1 MTAHAKT
8 ASAAPATKSR
18 KRRPKPLFDGAE
30 WDFTTLQRTYDAIEV
45 IALEDLGLN
54 VYPNQIE
61 IISSEQMLDA
71 YCSVG
76 MPLMYEHWS
85 FGKRFIHD
93 EERYRKGYQGL
104 AYEIVINS
112 SPCISYCMEENTMAV
127 QALVMA
133 HAAFGHNHFF
143 KNNYLF
149 QQWTDAE
156 AILDY
161 LDFAKRYV
169 TECEERH
176 GVSEVEAILDA
187 AHALM
192 DQSVFRYRRPVKLNP
207 AEEKERLRENQEHDE
222 RSYRDLWRTLPAVE
236 DADLPGEAECELNER
251 KARLNLPEEN
261 ILYFL
266 EKNSPVLEDWQRELL
281 RIVRNTAQY
290 FYPQKQ
296 TKMMNEGCATFVHY
310 YIANQLYDQGLITEG
325 ALLEILHNH
334 SNVVFQPGF
343 DDRRFSGLNPYALGF
358 AMMQDIK
365 RICTEP
371 TDEDREWFPD
381 IAGTDDWRATLKD
394 IWANYRDE
402 SFVQQFLSPHLIREF
417 KLFLL
422 SDKAAQRHIS
432 VDAIHDEQGYLEV
445 RKALAMSYDVSIME
459 PDIQIVDVDLRG
471 DRELVIRHS
480 VQDGVVLDEK
490 TRVDVLDYVGR
501 LWGYAVRLEG
511 IDLASGR
518 NPYTDRV
525 EAPGEKS
532 DD

>member
-1 MTAHAKT
+1 
-8 ASAAPATKSR
+8 
-18 KRRPKPLFDGAE
+18 
-30 WDFTTLQRTYDAIEV
+30 
-45 IALEDLGLN
+45 
-54 VYPNQIE
+54 
-61 IISSEQMLDA
+61 MLDA

-112 SPCISYCMEENTMAV
+112 SPCISYCMEENTMAI

-176 GVSEVEAILDA
+176 GVAAVEEILDA

-192 DQSVFRYRRPVKLNP
+192 DQSVFRYRRPSKLK
-207 AEEKERLRENQEHDE
+207 A
-222 RSYRDLWRTLPAVE
+222 
-236 DADLPGEAECELNER
+236 GEAEERERDLREHDAQDFRELWSTLPPVDEAELPDQAECDLNAR

-266 EKNSPVLEDWQRELL
+266 QKNSPVLEDWQRELL

-310 YIANQLYDQGLITEG
+310 HIVNELYDRGQITEG
-325 ALLEILHNH
+325 TLLEILHSH

-343 DDRRFSGLNPYALGF
+343 DDPRFSGLNPYALGF
-358 AMMQDIK
+358 AMMQDIR

-381 IAGTDDWRATLKD
+381 IAGNDDWRGILKD

-402 SFVQQFLSPHLIREF
+402 SFILQYLSPKLIRDF

-422 SDKAAQRHIS
+422 SDRAAQPHIS
-432 VDAIHDEQGYLEV
+432 VDAIHNAQGYEEV
-445 RKALAMSYDVSIME
+445 RKALAASYDVSAME
-459 PDIQIVDVDLRG
+459 PDIQIVDVDLKG
-471 DRELVIRHS
+471 DRELVVRHA
-480 VQDGVVLDEK
+480 VQDGIVLDEK
-490 TRVDVLDYVGR
+490 TRVDVLDYIGR

-511 IDLASGR
+511 IDLATGR
-518 NPYTDRV
+518 NPYTERV
-525 EAPGEKS
+525 AAPDEK
-532 DD
+532 DAA

>member
-1 MTAHAKT
+1 MSARPKAK
-8 ASAAPATKSR
+8 ATVKGGRS
-18 KRRPKPLFDGAE
+18 RPKPLFEGAE
-30 WDFTTLQRTYDAIEV
+30 WDFETLQRTYEAIEV
-45 IALEDLGLN
+45 IAFEDLELDI
-54 VYPNQIE
+54 YPNQIE

-71 YCSVG
+71 YCSIG

-93 EERYRKGYQGL
+93 EERYRRGYQGL

-127 QALVMA
+127 QALVLA

-161 LDFAKRYV
+161 LDFAKHYV
-169 TECEERH
+169 AECEERH
-176 GVSEVEAILDA
+176 GLSEVEQVLDA

-192 DQSVFRYRRPVKLNP
+192 DQSVFRYRRPSKLKP
-207 AEEKERLRENQEHDE
+207 GEAAAREREHREHDE
-222 RSYRDLWRTLPAVE
+222 KSYREWWRTLPPV
-236 DADLPGEAECELNER
+236 DQDDLPDEHERIINER
-251 KARLNLPEEN
+251 KASLNLPEEN
-261 ILYFL
+261 LLYFL

-310 YIANQLYDQGLITEG
+310 YIVNRLYDKGLITEG

-343 DDRRFSGLNPYALGF
+343 DDRRFSGINPYALGF
-358 AMMQDIK
+358 AMMQDIQ

-371 TDEDREWFPD
+371 TEEDRDWFAD
-381 IAGTDDWRATLKD
+381 IAGNGDWRATLKD
-394 IWANYRDE
+394 IWANFRDE
-402 SFVQQFLSPHLIREF
+402 SFVRQYLSPRLMREF
-417 KLFLL
+417 KLFAL
-422 SDKAAQRHIS
+422 SDKASQRHIN
-432 VDAIHDEQGYLEV
+432 VDAIHDEQGYEAV
-445 RKALAMSYDVSIME
+445 RKKLAASYDVTAVE

-471 DRELVIRHS
+471 DRELVLRHS
-480 VQDGVVLDEK
+480 VTDGVVLDEK
-490 TRVDVLDYVGR
+490 TRADVLEYICS

-511 IDLASGR
+511 IDLATGR
-518 NPYTDRV
+518 NPYTERV
-525 EAPGEKS
+525 EPESGKS